1 LTPNQDAKIRCP
13 SEKSCIGKDGSSR
26 QMPLES
32 MTRAQISHHREKESM
47 TWAQIFN
54 SKEDE
59 IALLH
64 DFLNCL
70 FKTGLR

>member
-1 LTPNQDAKIRCP
+1 
-13 SEKSCIGKDGSSR
+13 
-26 QMPLES
+26 MPLES